1 MWAIKHMESSG
12 LISYADVYLLR
23 MRGKFRFRERCRA
36 VSLNTWNIF
45 FTTFRRAKHP
55 NASRADAATATVGGG
70 SLEIVMRTY
79 LFLSDSCR
87 KNSVGVNERQLVLIK
102 NEIAPLHAMEL
113 YQNKIMIN
121 FCVYKTLLWA
131 AEVPKQQR
139 YNCSEAGEE
148 EKHSFRGSAG
158 CSYSVAH
165 NKLCGCSGICA
176 YTSAAVGMCTQSMFA
191 WEAPAQVELFVIIL
205 PPFKTCLLLF
215 LIVYYEYI
223 YFFVPEG

>member
-1 MWAIKHMESSG
+1 MSHSLVKH
-12 LISYADVYLLR
+12 LKHIFNDVQAR
-23 MRGKFRFRERCRA
+23 
-36 VSLNTWNIF
+36 
-45 FTTFRRAKHP
+45 KHP
-55 NASRADAATATVGGG
+55 NASHADAATAVVGRG
-70 SLEIVMRTY
+70 SWEIVMRTY

-121 FCVYKTLLWA
+121 FCVCKTLLWA

-139 YNCSEAGEE
+139 YNCSKAGEE
-148 EKHSFRGSAG
+148 EKHLFRGSAG

-215 LIVYYEYI
+215 LIVYYEYF
-223 YFFVPEG
+223 YFFPEG